1 MSPDMIY
8 TDDAMTMSREEIDAL
23 QVELLREE
31 LGRAKCA
38 PAYRDTLAGVRP
50 EDFTSPADVRELPL
64 TTKDDLRAGMPEA
77 FLAVDRADVVRMH
90 YSSGTTG
97 LATAVYHTAD
107 DVLRWSQCVARGML
121 AAGLTRED
129 IFQNM
134 MGYGLFTGGLGFHYA
149 GELLG
154 MMTIPAGAGNTE
166 RQLHLMQT
174 FGSTALHIIPSY
186 ALRVLH
192 VCEQDGLD
200 PHEDFRVRVIFVGGE
215 PHTDEIRRRIEEGFG
230 AAVYN
235 CYGLSEMCGPG
246 VAMECAAQNGLHVC
260 EDHYLAE
267 ILDPETLEPVTPGE
281 LGELVL
287 TSLRREAMPLIR
299 YRTRDITRQIVGQC
313 PCGSAHMR
321 LERMEGR
328 TDDMLVVRGVNV
340 YPMQLERA
348 LLRICEVGCNY
359 LITLTRPT
367 DMDVMTIGVELS
379 AEAFTDDMREL
390 DALRRRICGRVR
402 EELDITVEVELHEPG
417 GLPVGEGKAVR
428 VVDHRG

>member
-1 MSPDMIY
+1 MPRDMQY
-8 TDDAMTMSREEIDAL
+8 SDDAMMMSRERIDAL
-23 QVELLREE
+23 QVELLREAIS
-31 LGRAKCA
+31 RARSA
-38 PAYRDTLAGVRP
+38 PAYRDTLTGVRP
-50 EDFTSPADVRELPL
+50 EGITSPEDIRDLPL
-64 TTKDDLRAGMPEA
+64 TTKADLRAGMPEG
-77 FLAVDRADVVRMH
+77 FLAVDKAKVVRMH

-97 LATAVYHTAD
+97 LATAVYHTAG

-121 AAGLTRED
+121 AAGLSRED

-149 GELLG
+149 SELIG
-154 MMTIPAGAGNTE
+154 MMTIPASAGNTE

-174 FGSTALHIIPSY
+174 FGSTALHVIPSY

-192 VCEQDGLD
+192 VCEKDGLD
-200 PHEDFRVRVIFVGGE
+200 PREDFSVRVIFVGGE

-230 AAVYN
+230 AKVYN

-246 VAMECAAQNGLHVC
+246 VAMECAAQDGLHVR

-267 ILDPETLEPVTPGE
+267 ILDPETLEPVAPGE

-287 TSLRREAMPLIR
+287 TTLRREAMPLIR
-299 YRTRDITRQIVGQC
+299 YRTRDFTREIIGEC

-321 LERMEGR
+321 LERIEGR
-328 TDDMLVVRGVNV
+328 TDDMLVVRGVNI

-348 LLRICEVGCNY
+348 LLRIPEVGRNY
-359 LITLTRPT
+359 LITLTRPA
-367 DMDVMTIGVELS
+367 DMDVMTLGVELS

-390 DALRRRICGRVR
+390 DGLRRRICGRVR
-402 EELDITVEVELHEPG
+402 EELGITVEVELHESG

-428 VVDHRG
+428 VVDSRE